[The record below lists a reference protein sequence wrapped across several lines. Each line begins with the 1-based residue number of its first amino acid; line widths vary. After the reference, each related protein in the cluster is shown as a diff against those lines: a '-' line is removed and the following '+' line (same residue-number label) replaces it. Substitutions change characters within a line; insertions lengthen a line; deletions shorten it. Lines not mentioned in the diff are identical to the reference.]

1 MQKAQGTKGRQMM
14 KWVKEWMKNFRLSL
28 SLRVSLNYLRFFLIN
43 GILFFGII
51 GLLYLREELK
61 PFYNTVEQMVVLMEL
76 GEEPFRQF
84 VKQETPEKI
93 MVEIEQ
99 GEDAVILYS
108 SGDENLKGYS
118 YFLDY
123 FYMGRTEGEWKV
135 LICEK
140 QSVYYNTQESIVTF
154 YHDLSDGFGKMLNFL
169 KNASIVYLILLLFVV
184 VESRGDN
191 KKIFR
196 PIYEL
201 TETARTL
208 TVANLHSERL
218 PVQGTQKELREL
230 TQVFNEM
237 LDRLENSYESQKQ
250 FVSNASHELR
260 TPIAVIQGYVRMLAR
275 WGAEDPDILKEAI
288 DSIGEESKAMQELVE
303 KLLFLSRHDRKT
315 LKVQKEWFSMGEVV
329 EDMVRETRMVT
340 TGREIKVRL
349 IQNVAVYGDDQLLK
363 QAVRVFIDNAI
374 KYSKE
379 GDTITIGCENRGG
392 NCILTIEDTGIGM
405 KKEDVNHMFDRFYR
419 SDDIRGKIEG
429 HGLGL
434 SIARLI
440 ILAHAGTIKIR
451 TQYTVGT
458 SFTITIPRQRMAP
471 KKKPEH
477 APEE

>member
-1 MQKAQGTKGRQMM
+1 MQKAQKKRVRPL
-14 KWVKEWMKNFRLSL
+14 KWIKEWMRNFRLSL

-43 GILFFGII
+43 GIIFFAII
-51 GLLYLREELK
+51 GLLYLREEMK
-61 PFYNTVEQMVVLMEL
+61 PFYNTAEQMLVLLEL
-76 GEEPFRQF
+76 GEEPFQKF
-84 VKQETPEKI
+84 VTEEAPENVV
-93 MVEIEQ
+93 VEIEQ
-99 GEDAVILYS
+99 DEEWKTLYS
-108 SGDENLKGYS
+108 AGVSGHKEKRYL
-118 YFLDY
+118 LDHVCV
-123 FYMGRTEGEWKV
+123 RRAEGKWKILV
-135 LICEK
+135 CEK
-140 QSVYYNTQESIVTF
+140 QKVYFEAKEREVVF
-154 YHDLSDGFGKMLNFL
+154 YHDLSGNFEKMQTFL
-169 KNASIVYLILLLFVV
+169 VNASFVYLLLVLFVV
-184 VESRGDN
+184 VESKKEN
-191 KKIFR
+191 LKIFQ
-196 PIYEL
+196 PIREL
-201 TETARTL
+201 TETAKTL

-218 PVQGTQKELREL
+218 PVKGTQKELQEL

-275 WGAEDPDILKEAI
+275 WGADDPEILKEAI
-288 DSIGEESKAMQELVE
+288 DSIGDESKAMQELVE

-315 LKVQKEWFSMGEVV
+315 LKMQKEWFSMGEVV

-405 KKEDVNHMFDRFYR
+405 KKEDVNHMFERFYR

-458 SFTITIPRQRMAP
+458 SFTISIPRQRMAP
-471 KKKPEH
+471 KKTVKKSG
-477 APEE
+477 EE

>member
-1 MQKAQGTKGRQMM
+1 MQKAQGKKRIQL
-14 KWVKEWMKNFRLSL
+14 KWMRDWIKNFRLSL
-28 SLRVSLNYLRFFLIN
+28 SLRVSLNYVRIFFIN
-43 GILFFGII
+43 GCLLFAIM
-51 GLLYLREELK
+51 GLLYLREELR
-61 PFYNTVEQMVVLMEL
+61 PFYNTAEQMVVLLEL
-76 GEEPFRQF
+76 GEEPFFQF
-84 VKQETPEKI
+84 VASEEPEKLL
-93 MVEIEQ
+93 VEIEW
-99 GEDAVILYS
+99 EEEVLTLYS
-108 SGDENLKGYS
+108 SEEINFKDYS

-123 FYMGRTEGEWKV
+123 IHMERMDREWKV
-135 LICEK
+135 LICER
-140 QSVYYNTQESIVTF
+140 QRIYYNTQEGEVIF
-154 YHDLSDGFGKMLNFL
+154 YYDLSEGFGKMLSFL
-169 KNASIVYLILLLFVV
+169 KNASIVYLILLLFIIG
-184 VESRGDN
+184 ESKGDN

-208 TVANLHSERL
+208 TIANLHSERL
-218 PVQGTQKELREL
+218 PVQRTQKELREL
-230 TQVFNEM
+230 TEVFNEM

-275 WGAEDPDILKEAI
+275 WGAEDPEILKEAI

-363 QAVRVFIDNAI
+363 QAVRVFIDNAV
-374 KYSKE
+374 KYSSE

-392 NCILTIEDTGIGM
+392 NCVLTIEDTGIGM
-405 KKEDVNHMFDRFYR
+405 KKEDVNHMFERFYR

-458 SFTITIPRQRMAP
+458 SFIITIPRQRMAP
-471 KKKPEH
+471 KKKPQVV
-477 APEE
+477 PEE